1 MATVTRASEG
11 VPSAGGNITS
21 TQLADNFNNIFSFLE
36 GNNIDY
42 ANVDYTSTDGI
53 VVMDQAQSP
62 TGLKTWTATAVAGG
76 GIRTVAQFAL
86 DPSSGTPAANDGM
99 RLLAIMDD
107 AGGTASNIGAIDV
120 VMTTATAG
128 SEVGRLDFYVAA
140 GGGSIVSQVQVR
152 DGSITP
158 TTTDDISLGTTA
170 LNFSDLFLDSGA
182 VINFDSGDVT
192 ITHSANALAI
202 AGGTSYTF
210 DALISPATNDAA
222 ALGTTSLGWADL
234 HFATGGVIN
243 WANGEI
249 TITETDSNTLT
260 IAGIATRLDLAA
272 GILELNNAV
281 EWDTGVAVVSTEY
294 SIGRDADVT
303 NQLHFNVP
311 SGAGFEF
318 SAADTAILTLVAAT
332 LTLDA
337 DLTFTGPQSIT
348 TSSGALTLNPATG
361 TILTPSSTTVTGLD
375 ITESGAVA
383 DSVYGVRVY
392 TNANQ
397 QESALVYLHSDNA
410 SSDHGSSSVSGEG
423 GVLAISSDGTAA
435 PLRVEALN
443 AVATPSMW
451 HRSGDQAQ
459 SPVGEMASTT
469 SNILDDG
476 VGTIFTKAANGWG
489 ILVFKNTINLA
500 NVAIAIV
507 DFHTSEPVCGATKLS
522 GSGTIAAST
531 ADLVGASGADGS
543 ITISAHDGLMEVSNR
558 SGLTLTVNYWIWF

>member
-170 LNFSDLFLDSGA
+170 LNFSDAFFDLGA

-410 SSDHGSSSVSGEG
+410 SSDHGNRRVAGEG
-423 GVLAISSDGTAA
+423 AVLSVTVDGAGAAIK
-435 PLRVEALN
+435 
-443 AVATPSMW
+443 
-451 HRSGDQAQ
+451 AQ
-459 SPVGEMASTT
+459 
-469 SNILDDG
+469 
-476 VGTIFTKAANGWG
+476 F
-489 ILVFKNTINLA
+489 
-500 NVAIAIV
+500 
-507 DFHTSEPVCGATKLS
+507 
-522 GSGTIAAST
+522 
-531 ADLVGASGADGS
+531 
-543 ITISAHDGLMEVSNR
+543 
-558 SGLTLTVNYWIWF
+558 

>member
-1 MATVTRASEG
+1 MWGPIDTSIVKVDGTTDITTGDGLSSHTAAGISAKATSGRAG
-11 VPSAGGNITS
+11 AWGF
-21 TQLADNFNNIFSFLE
+21 ALE
-36 GNNIDY
+36 G
-42 ANVDYTSTDGI
+42 YT
-53 VVMDQAQSP
+53 
-62 TGLKTWTATAVAGG
+62 
-76 GIRTVAQFAL
+76 
-86 DPSSGTPAANDGM
+86 
-99 RLLAIMDD
+99 
-107 AGGTASNIGAIDV
+107 
-120 VMTTATAG
+120 
-128 SEVGRLDFYVAA
+128 
-140 GGGSIVSQVQVR
+140 
-152 DGSITP
+152 
-158 TTTDDISLGTTA
+158 
-170 LNFSDLFLDSGA
+170 
-182 VINFDSGDVT
+182 
-192 ITHSANALAI
+192 
-202 AGGTSYTF
+202 
-210 DALISPATNDAA
+210 TNDAA
-222 ALGTTSLGWADL
+222 GLIKAFVTAMGANRSEIAGAGTSLAADDGTAAAPSISFSADTDTGFYRIGANNIGVALNGAIEMNWTTAATSPGANDGSTLGTTTLGWADL
-234 HFATGGVIN
+234 HLATGGVIN

-294 SIGRDADVT
+294 SVGRDADGT

-361 TILTPSSTTVTGLD
+361 TILTPSSTTITGLD

-383 DSVYGVRVY
+383 DSVYGVKVY

-410 SSDHGSSSVSGEG
+410 SSDHGSNSVSGEG

-435 PLRVEALN
+435 PLRIEALN